1 MKRKQIIGDIA
12 DVIAKHGRL
21 QQIIEQLSKNADQ
34 LAKEAEEKQDINLLN
49 QKVLVWQPRK
59 SKMTLKHFRW
69 YIEIAGRE
77 KEAL

>member
-49 QKVLVWQPRK
+49 QKVLV
-59 SKMTLKHFRW
+59 
-69 YIEIAGRE
+69 
-77 KEAL
+77 

>member
-1 MKRKQIIGDIA
+1 MREQGTRLHLKKKKREKTESARVMKRKQIIGDIA

-49 QKVLVWQPRK
+49 QKVLV
-59 SKMTLKHFRW
+59 
-69 YIEIAGRE
+69 
-77 KEAL
+77 